1 MQVGTERQV
10 GSELHA
16 WRQFLARSTL
26 WLGVLLLGS
35 AAICWVAANWQD
47 MTKIQRFAGTQGLL
61 ALSAL
66 AAAWAG
72 LRLRGTPGVRRS
84 IPGALLALAGIL
96 LGALLALLG
105 QTYQTGAD
113 TWELFAWW
121 AVLLL
126 PWALVASSQAVWL
139 LWVLVSNVAL
149 ALWLGERAFNWWL
162 LLGGPQ
168 VASLIVAAW
177 NLILLLVWELAAR
190 RWRASTMIGPRLLA
204 ALVIGVLVTALMFG
218 DFIMRG
224 LGATNGLAW
233 LAVTLGLGLYYQ
245 RGRRDLIILAMLAAG
260 VICVS
265 LRMVGEWLL
274 RLEPGVWAAL
284 PLAALLMAEAVWA
297 ARWLRGLATGPQ
309 VAAAAPADAEPA
321 AASAGNAVDP
331 GEAGEPVAQLA
342 PPAVPHTEPP
352 WYVQCILALSAW
364 LSTLLLLVFV
374 AFSGMIN
381 SEEGALVAGLV
392 LCAAGVAVLR
402 SDTGPFWRQC
412 GTAMAFAGQILIIY
426 GMSEST
432 SFASACLFVLLMA
445 TAVYALGPDVILRF
459 LSGGLI
465 AMAGAG
471 LIWRVLAPELLRD
484 DMLDALLYFDMARAA
499 FVWLPIAVTG
509 AWATAVILTLGQRLG
524 GKRGHALQPLAW
536 AFLLSVQGMVW
547 LASGL
552 SIMQLPAMWQL
563 NPQTALLVC
572 AGALLPAAAA
582 LAVLWPRRR
591 VLTAGVTWGVPIG
604 LLLLA
609 LFWLPSPGVGF
620 ALAWL
625 LLGFGMNQPRVA
637 LFGVFSLLAY
647 LGVYYYQLDVPLL
660 EKALW
665 LGGGAV
671 LLFVLRGLVW
681 LVPRLMRTQEPSR
694 RASLP
699 PVSPALRWRTLAILG
714 GLALVLVVVNG
725 GIWQREKLLATG
737 KVVILELAP
746 VDPRSLMQGDY
757 MALNFAA
764 GREVTRLRLGGE
776 RQDAEDSILG
786 YEPDGYVLLTAD
798 ARGVSQPVRIQPD
811 ARPHA
816 DNEVPLRYRL
826 RDNGVRIVTNAYF
839 FPEGQAKRYEVAKF
853 GELRV
858 AENGEALLVR
868 MLGEDLQPL

>member
-1 MQVGTERQV
+1 MQVGIERQV

-61 ALSAL
+61 ALTAL
-66 AAAWAG
+66 AAAWTG
-72 LRLRGTPGVRRS
+72 LRLRATPGVRRS

-126 PWALVASSQAVWL
+126 PWALVAASQAVWL
-139 LWVLVSNVAL
+139 LWALVTNVAL
-149 ALWLGERAFNWWL
+149 VLWLGERAFAWWL
-162 LLGGPQ
+162 IFGGPQ

-177 NLILLLVWELAAR
+177 NLLLLLGWELAAR
-190 RWRASTMIGPRLLA
+190 RWRASTLIGPRVLA
-204 ALVIGVLVTALMFG
+204 ALVVSPLVVALMFG
-218 DFIMRG
+218 DFMLRG
-224 LGATNGLAW
+224 LGSVNSLAW
-233 LAVTLGLGLYYQ
+233 IAVTLGLGFFYQ
-245 RGRRDLIILAMLAAG
+245 RGRRDLVILAMLAAG
-260 VICVS
+260 AICVS
-265 LRMVGEWLL
+265 LRIVGEWLL

-284 PLAALLMAEAVWA
+284 PLAALLMAEGVWA
-297 ARWLRGLATGPQ
+297 ARWLRGLAQPPR

-331 GEAGEPVAQLA
+331 ADAGEPVAQVA

-352 WYVQCILALSAW
+352 WYVQCILGLSAW
-364 LSTLLLLVFV
+364 LATLLLLVFV
-374 AFSGMIN
+374 AFSGIIN

-402 SDTGPFWRQC
+402 SDAGPFWRQC

-426 GMSEST
+426 GMSSST

-465 AMAGAG
+465 ALAGAG
-471 LIWRVLAPELLRD
+471 LIWRILAPELLRE
-484 DMLDALLYFDMARAA
+484 DMIDSLLYLDMARAA
-499 FVWLPIAVTG
+499 FIWLPIAVTG
-509 AWATAVILTLGQRLG
+509 AWATAVILTLAHRLG

-552 SIMQLPAMWQL
+552 SVLQLPAMWQL
-563 NPQTALLVC
+563 HPQTALLVC
-572 AGALLPAAAA
+572 AGAVLPAAAA
-582 LAVLWPRRR
+582 MAVLWPRRH
-591 VLTAGVTWGVPIG
+591 VLTPGVIWGVPIA

-625 LLGFGMNQPRVA
+625 LLGFGLNQLGVTI
-637 LFGVFSLLAY
+637 FGVLSLLAY

-660 EKALW
+660 QKALW

-671 LLFVLRGLVW
+671 LLFVLRVLVW
-681 LVPRLMRTQEPSR
+681 LVPRLMRTQDPSR
-694 RASLP
+694 RAPLP

-714 GLALVLVVVNG
+714 GLALVLVVANG
-725 GIWQREKLLATG
+725 SIWQREKLLASG

-776 RQDAEDSILG
+776 RQDTEDSVMG
-786 YEPDGYVLLTAD
+786 GASDGYVMLTGD
-798 ARGVSQPVRIQPD
+798 SRGVYQPVRIQTD
-811 ARPHA
+811 ARPHG
-816 DNEVPLRYRL
+816 DGEVPLRYRV
-826 RDNGVRIVTNAYF
+826 RDNQVRIVTNAYF
-839 FPEGQAKRYEVAKF
+839 FPEGQAKRYEIAKF

>member
-177 NLILLLVWELAAR
+177 NLILLLGWELAAR
-190 RWRASTMIGPRLLA
+190 RWRASTLIGPRLLA

-233 LAVTLGLGLYYQ
+233 LAVTLGLGFYYQ

-694 RASLP
+694 RAPLP

>member
-1 MQVGTERQV
+1 
-10 GSELHA
+10 
-16 WRQFLARSTL
+16 
-26 WLGVLLLGS
+26 
-35 AAICWVAANWQD
+35 
-47 MTKIQRFAGTQGLL
+47 
-61 ALSAL
+61 
-66 AAAWAG
+66 
-72 LRLRGTPGVRRS
+72 
-84 IPGALLALAGIL
+84 
-96 LGALLALLG
+96 
-105 QTYQTGAD
+105 
-113 TWELFAWW
+113 
-121 AVLLL
+121 
-126 PWALVASSQAVWL
+126 
-139 LWVLVSNVAL
+139 
-149 ALWLGERAFNWWL
+149 
-162 LLGGPQ
+162 
-168 VASLIVAAW
+168 
-177 NLILLLVWELAAR
+177 
-190 RWRASTMIGPRLLA
+190 
-204 ALVIGVLVTALMFG
+204 
-218 DFIMRG
+218 
-224 LGATNGLAW
+224 
-233 LAVTLGLGLYYQ
+233 
-245 RGRRDLIILAMLAAG
+245 
-260 VICVS
+260 
-265 LRMVGEWLL
+265 
-274 RLEPGVWAAL
+274 
-284 PLAALLMAEAVWA
+284 MAEAVWA
-297 ARWLRGLATGPQ
+297 ARWLRGRAAGPQ
-309 VAAAAPADAEPA
+309 AAAAAPADAEPA

-364 LSTLLLLVFV
+364 LSTLLLLAFV

-484 DMLDALLYFDMARAA
+484 DILDALLYFDMARAA

-563 NPQTALLVC
+563 NPQTALLVG
-572 AGALLPAAAA
+572 AGAVLPAASA

-591 VLTAGVTWGVPIG
+591 VLTAGVLWGVPIA

-625 LLGFGMNQPRVA
+625 LLGFGLNQPRVA
-637 LFGVFSLLAY
+637 LFGVFSLLIY

-681 LVPRLMRTQEPSR
+681 LVPRLMRTQAPSR
-694 RASLP
+694 RAPLP
-699 PVSPALRWRTLAILG
+699 PISPALRWRTLAILG
-714 GLALVLVVVNG
+714 GLVLVLGVANG
-725 GIWQREKLLATG
+725 GIWQREKLLANG

-764 GREVTRLRLGGE
+764 GREVTRMRLGGE
-776 RQDAEDSILG
+776 RQDADDSIMG

-798 ARGVSQPVRIQPD
+798 ARGVSQPVRIQSD

-816 DNEVPLRYRL
+816 DNEVPLRYRV

-839 FPEGQAKRYEVAKF
+839 FPEGQASRYEVAKF